1 MIDVCALLIKYV
13 MISGGLMICGFLT
26 DIIIKWLFDN
36 DDHNDDNDNDNDND
50 DLDNLEDKG

>member
-1 MIDVCALLIKYV
+1 MIDVCTLLLKYV
-13 MISGGLMICGFLT
+13 IISGGLMIIGFLT

-36 DDHNDDNDNDNDND
+36 DDHNDDND